1 MYSVIKMS
9 KAWIAAF
16 SMGLLLAGC
25 GGSSSGSSG
34 SASQGSDS
42 QEVGSTAGDSTSGDS
57 TSTAPETPDN
67 STTPDVT
74 DVPDVADVP
83 EVQPEKDRTA
93 VLSWEAPATRING
106 EAISDDDL
114 VQYEIRY
121 GTDPSSLDQSVVVSN
136 VQGLISVS
144 YEIENLSDG
153 TWYFSIL
160 AQDVNGLV
168 SPPSDPV
175 SKTI

>member
-25 GGSSSGSSG
+25 GGSGSSSDSAG
-34 SASQGSDS
+34 STSQGSDT
-42 QEVGSTAGDSTSGDS
+42 QKVGDTGEDAGSN
-57 TSTAPETPDN
+57 PQTPDN
-67 STTPDVT
+67 SDIP
-74 DVPDVADVP
+74 AALP
-83 EVQPEKDRTA
+83 EEPQAQPEKDRTA
-93 VLSWEAPATRING
+93 VLSWEAPSTRVNG

-121 GTDPSSLDQSVVVSN
+121 GTSPSSLDQSVVVTN

-144 YEIENLSDG
+144 HEIDNLADG

-160 AQDVNGLV
+160 AQDNNGLV
-168 SPPSDPV
+168 SPPSAPV

>member
-1 MYSVIKMS
+1 MCSVINMS

-16 SMGLLLAGC
+16 SIGLLLSGC
-25 GGSSSGSSG
+25 GGSSSGSAG
-34 SASQGSDS
+34 SSSQGSDS
-42 QEVGSTAGDSTSGDS
+42 QEVGSTTGDSTSA
-57 TSTAPETPDN
+57 TPETPDN
-67 STTPDVT
+67 STTPDV
-74 DVPDVADVP
+74 
-83 EVQPEKDRTA
+83 EPEKDRSA

-144 YEIENLSDG
+144 YEIENLPDG

>member
-16 SMGLLLAGC
+16 SIGLLLAGC
-25 GGSSSGSSG
+25 GGSGSSSNSSSSTPQG
-34 SASQGSDS
+34 SDTQEVGDTGGNTGSDS
-42 QEVGSTAGDSTSGDS
+42 QTPDNNTV
-57 TSTAPETPDN
+57 PETPEE
-67 STTPDVT
+67 PQ
-74 DVPDVADVP
+74 A
-83 EVQPEKDRTA
+83 QPEKDRTA
-93 VLSWEAPATRING
+93 VLSWEAPTTRVNG

-121 GTDPSSLDQSVVVSN
+121 GTSPSSLDQSVVVSN
-136 VQGLISVS
+136 VQGLISIS
-144 YEIENLSDG
+144 HEIDNLDDG

-160 AQDVNGLV
+160 AQDNNGLV
-168 SPPSDPV
+168 SPPSALV

>member
-25 GGSSSGSSG
+25 GGSGSSSDSAS

-42 QEVGSTAGDSTSGDS
+42 QQVGSTAGDSASD
-57 TSTAPETPDN
+57 PEVPDN
-67 STTPDVT
+67 DNTPVE
-74 DVPDVADVP
+74 PDP
-83 EVQPEKDRTA
+83 EPVQPEKNRSA
-93 VLSWEAPATRING
+93 VLSWEAPSTRVNG

-121 GTDPSSLDQSVVVSN
+121 GTDPASLDQSVVVTN

-144 YEIENLSDG
+144 YEIENLPDG
-153 TWYFSIL
+153 TWYFSVL
-160 AQDVNGLV
+160 AQDNNGLV
-168 SPPSDPV
+168 SPPSSPV

>member
-1 MYSVIKMS
+1 MYGVIKMS

-16 SMGLLLAGC
+16 SIGLLLSGC

-34 SASQGSDS
+34 SSSQGSDS
-42 QEVGSTAGDSTSGDS
+42 QQVGGTTGGSTGGSQA
-57 TSTAPETPDN
+57 PDN
-67 STTPDVT
+67 SNTPEQ
-74 DVPDVADVP
+74 P
-83 EVQPEKDRTA
+83 EAQPEKDRSA
-93 VLSWEAPATRING
+93 VLSWEAPSTRVNG
-106 EAISDDDL
+106 EPISDDDL

-121 GTDPSSLDQSVVVSN
+121 GTDPASLDQSVVVTN

-144 YEIENLSDG
+144 HEIDNLADG

-160 AQDVNGLV
+160 AQDNNGLV
-168 SPPSDPV
+168 SPPSAPV

>member
-1 MYSVIKMS
+1 MYSVIKVS

-16 SMGLLLAGC
+16 SIGVLLTGC
-25 GGSSSGSSG
+25 GGSSSGSAS
-34 SASQGSDS
+34 SATQGSDS
-42 QEVGSTAGDSTSGDS
+42 QQVGSTTGDSASAGS
-57 TSTAPETPDN
+57 EAPDN
-67 STTPDVT
+67 SS
-74 DVPDVADVP
+74 VPDT
-83 EVQPEKDRTA
+83 QPEKDRTA
-93 VLSWEAPATRING
+93 VLSWEAPATRVNG

-121 GTDPSSLDQSVVVSN
+121 GTDPASLDKSVVVSN

-144 YEIENLSDG
+144 YEIEDLPDG

-168 SPPSDPV
+168 SPPSSPV